1 MRLRITFSKEG
12 WLVYCSHLD
21 LMRVWERTLRRAGV
35 PLAYSAGYNP
45 RPKLQLARALPLGH
59 SGEQELIDVWLE
71 HPMPLESMADS
82 LRHVLPDGLRIKQVR
97 QVDPGAPAMQTQ
109 VVATTYQV
117 VVDWH
122 EPAALID
129 ARIQRAL
136 AQEALRHERR
146 GKRYDVRPLI
156 EALWLEAVT
165 EGTAVLGMR
174 LSARPRATGR
184 PEAVLDVLGMGEA
197 FARYQRT
204 GLVLDPEPG

>member
-1 MRLRITFSKEG
+1 
-12 WLVYCSHLD
+12 
-21 LMRVWERTLRRAGV
+21 
-35 PLAYSAGYNP
+35 
-45 RPKLQLARALPLGH
+45 
-59 SGEQELIDVWLE
+59 
-71 HPMPLESMADS
+71 
-82 LRHVLPDGLRIKQVR
+82 
-97 QVDPGAPAMQTQ
+97 MQTQ

-117 VVDWH
+117 IVDWH

-184 PEAVLDVLGMGEA
+184 PEAVLEVLGMGEA

>member
-117 VVDWH
+117 IVDWH